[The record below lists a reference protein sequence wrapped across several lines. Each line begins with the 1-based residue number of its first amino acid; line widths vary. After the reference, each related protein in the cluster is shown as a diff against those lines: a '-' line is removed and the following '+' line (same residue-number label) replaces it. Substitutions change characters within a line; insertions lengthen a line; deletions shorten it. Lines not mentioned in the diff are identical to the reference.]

1 MNFQKI
7 PPVERGKFYV
17 ELAFSKARIKGQ
29 QKNLTGNW
37 LQIIRKKECLKID
50 IIKDTI
56 ASKLDA
62 LVKNFPS
69 IDHLPFFYVLLLKST
84 LDFVEFKKSLG
95 SLTWARKK
103 ILDLQRIYVS
113 KIMGTTT
120 RGDIKKHSKE
130 FYGRISSVMKQID
143 KNLVFLENSRKLMKT
158 YPDIKEMFTVAIYGF
173 PNIGKT
179 TFLNKLTGTTAKIA
193 AYSFT
198 TKSINCGFFT
208 HKGQTVQVLDVPGT
222 LARENKMNLIE
233 YQADLVV
240 KHLADVVIYIMD
252 MTEPFPLK
260 DQLKLYKKVK
270 KIKPTMVFLGKE
282 DILTE
287 EMYEDFKDLKINIYS
302 IDELK
307 KIISDKAKIKKE
319 EYIKEH
325 GEEEPRKKKRKR
337 YVE

>member
-1 MNFQKI
+1 
-7 PPVERGKFYV
+7 
-17 ELAFSKARIKGQ
+17 
-29 QKNLTGNW
+29 
-37 LQIIRKKECLKID
+37 
-50 IIKDTI
+50 
-56 ASKLDA
+56 
-62 LVKNFPS
+62 
-69 IDHLPFFYVLLLKST
+69 
-84 LDFVEFKKSLG
+84 
-95 SLTWARKK
+95 
-103 ILDLQRIYVS
+103 
-113 KIMGTTT
+113 
-120 RGDIKKHSKE
+120 
-130 FYGRISSVMKQID
+130 
-143 KNLVFLENSRKLMKT
+143 
-158 YPDIKEMFTVAIYGF
+158 
-173 PNIGKT
+173 
-179 TFLNKLTGTTAKIA
+179 
-193 AYSFT
+193 
-198 TKSINCGFFT
+198 
-208 HKGQTVQVLDVPGT
+208 
-222 LARENKMNLIE
+222 MNLIE

-240 KHLADVVIYIMD
+240 KHLADVVIYIVD